1 MISILKKS
9 LNFLDWLILALAIF
23 MFARMDYEN
32 LTFLNK
38 IYLASFGLWFVMLGV
53 RIYIIYKNGGGSGN
67 D

>member
-1 MISILKKS
+1 MFSFLKKS
-9 LNFLDWLILALAIF
+9 LNLLDWLILALAIF
-23 MFARMDYEN
+23 MFVRMDYTN

-38 IYLASFGLWFVMLGV
+38 IYLASFGLWILMLGV